1 MNTITGLMATDRP
14 ARYAKQLASHWANR
28 GPATEED
35 GATVMRW
42 PTGQVI
48 AMRPEHDALAV
59 EVSVPDDADLERF
72 ARQADTI
79 ALRDAFLMAAET
91 NRALARK
98 AAACTQDDRA
108 LCA

>member
-1 MNTITGLMATDRP
+1 M
-14 ARYAKQLASHWANR
+14 S
-28 GPATEED
+28 TEAYHLEQAD
-35 GATVMRW
+35 
-42 PTGQVI
+42 
-48 AMRPEHDALAV
+48 
-59 EVSVPDDADLERF
+59 DLERF